1 LYGNSPPG
9 VKNEIGYRQRPEGPL
24 SVTHWHVYDPLPR
37 KAGNKLEKDRRIS
50 KEYKRIRK
58 IYKDLPGSLLTL
70 YDGLIRR
77 AAYMR
82 VTLEDYEV
90 DLDRGG
96 YVEMFTQSEKIDPY
110 ERERPVARLYN
121 AMVKNYQVVMK
132 QLADKLPEQSAKD
145 LSEEILRFAVG
156 GKK

>member
-1 LYGNSPPG
+1 MANS
-9 VKNEIGYRQRPEGPL
+9 
-24 SVTHWHVYDPLPR
+24 
-37 KAGNKLEKDRRIS
+37 EKEKRIS

-70 YDGLIRR
+70 YEGLIKR

-82 VTLEDYEV
+82 VTLEDYES
-90 DLDRGG
+90 DLDADG
-96 YVEMFTQSEKIDPY
+96 YTEMFTQSANTPPY

-121 AMVKNYQVVMK
+121 SMVKNYQVVMK
-132 QLADKLPEQSAKD
+132 QLADKLPEQTATD
-145 LSEEILRFAVG
+145 VSEEIMRFAVG

>member
-1 LYGNSPPG
+1 MA
-9 VKNEIGYRQRPEGPL
+9 
-24 SVTHWHVYDPLPR
+24 D
-37 KAGNKLEKDRRIS
+37 LEKDKRIS